1 MSNKQTQTTERH
13 FDIVQHIDTGR
24 LFLAEFSA
32 ASGEWYELGTGRTY
46 PMCGVR
52 LIGQVAGEL
61 VKEAEKKATEW
72 AHRGLDNEGCNITQ
86 DEVEN
91 TLCEYFSRGFD
102 AARNMITAEIAEM
115 ARRLVVENVKD
126 TILYGHGSVTKED
139 VRSGLEKIC
148 AGKGVQ
154 EAAKAADQPVPAD
167 LEAEIKRWWDERY
180 AKLKKDYKFDSMSG
194 HYLTN
199 EGFIDFARHIVTWHS
214 KRVAAYIRECL
225 EPEENLLT
233 TIEEAPV
240 EIQELSDDK
249 GKNYTRGKI
258 RGYKDILR
266 DLESGGLD
274 EYLEKTD
281 KN

>member
-52 LIGQVAGEL
+52 LIGPVAGEL

-148 AGKGVQ
+148 AGNGAQ
-154 EAAKAADQPVPAD
+154 KAAQAAEHPLPA
-167 LEAEIKRWWDERY
+167 IKGWVARDKCGELYFFKEKPIRGEKMWNTEDFCAFMPFPQGNLPALRWEDEP
-180 AKLKKDYKFDSMSG
+180 
-194 HYLTN
+194 
-199 EGFIDFARHIVTWHS
+199 
-214 KRVAAYIRECL
+214 RE
-225 EPEENLLT
+225 
-233 TIEEAPV
+233 V
-240 EIQELSDDK
+240 EIIIKQMEAVREAVK
-249 GKNYTRGKI
+249 TCGK
-258 RGYKDILR
+258 
-266 DLESGGLD
+266 
-274 EYLEKTD
+274 
-281 KN
+281 